1 MRRQIFALMRD
12 VGLQTGERDNRL
24 DYTRRI
30 IGRQLESSNELTIGE
45 ASRLIDELKA
55 VKELPPEERA
65 HRLLDAQEQEVVTA
79 LEDLA
84 RGAGAAP
91 TGETVAGDPDATA
104 GAGDPTPAGE
114 DERGGPVP
122 YNEFPDGF

>member
-1 MRRQIFALMRD
+1 MRD

-55 VKELPPEERA
+55 VKALPPEQRP
-65 HRLLDAQEQEVVTA
+65 HRLLGEAEASVVEA
-79 LEDLA
+79 LQDLA
-84 RGAGAAP
+84 QGAGAAP